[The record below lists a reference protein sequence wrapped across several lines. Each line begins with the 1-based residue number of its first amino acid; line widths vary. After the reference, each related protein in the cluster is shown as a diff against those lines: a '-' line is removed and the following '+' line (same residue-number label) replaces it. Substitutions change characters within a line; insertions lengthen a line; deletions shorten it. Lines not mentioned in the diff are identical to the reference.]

1 MLGLQG
7 FPWQSLFA
15 GAPLQLPAR
24 PAPWR
29 AQILLLGTFPPVWV
43 FQRVWA
49 SAWPI
54 PAEVSFPGDLC
65 GSSTAGAGR
74 VNLAKQA
81 ETSVMKGA
89 MSPSLSPFQLQL
101 LLFSSQEVASPEHG
115 AFPAPRNSRAV
126 TRGNRACFLP
136 QFHPAPFLAC
146 SGSPWGQCP
155 APGAA
160 AVPVMGSGP
169 TQQQPAWVALPGWDT
184 ATSHSLHSW
193 RDPRQDERA
202 VPVWRQPAARGSP

>member
-1 MLGLQG
+1 MRSTGSMLAAALPWLRCKTVLGRKPTSARGQRCSGAEVLGLQG

-146 SGSPWGQCP
+146 SGSPWG
-155 APGAA
+155 
-160 AVPVMGSGP
+160 
-169 TQQQPAWVALPGWDT
+169 
-184 ATSHSLHSW
+184 
-193 RDPRQDERA
+193 
-202 VPVWRQPAARGSP
+202 